1 MLARLKNDEKMRQAA
16 RGPLVYC
23 AESIDNGE
31 GLERIRL
38 MDGMAIPQMIYNP
51 KAKGAAA
58 AVPFAFMSNYQ
69 KTSIVD
75 AGGVKV

>member
-51 KAKGAAA
+51 KGAVA
-58 AVPFAFMSNYQ
+58 
-69 KTSIVD
+69 
-75 AGGVKV
+75 

>member
-31 GLERIRL
+31 GWNASGLWMVWL
-38 MDGMAIPQMIYNP
+38 YH
-51 KAKGAAA
+51 K
-58 AVPFAFMSNYQ
+58 
-69 KTSIVD
+69 
-75 AGGVKV
+75 